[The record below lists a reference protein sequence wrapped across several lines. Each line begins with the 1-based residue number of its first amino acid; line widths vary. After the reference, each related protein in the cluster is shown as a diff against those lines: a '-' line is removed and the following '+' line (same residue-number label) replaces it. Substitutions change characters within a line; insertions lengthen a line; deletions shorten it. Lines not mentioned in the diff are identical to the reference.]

1 MARFARFLAAV
12 LCFPLVWALCL
23 HFVDSFFLLSG
34 PSEGLFS
41 AEAIALFAGLVAF
54 LALLPL
60 FPPLLPWLPVRLL
73 LSYSL

>member
-23 HFVDSFFLLSG
+23 TFVDSFFLVSG

-41 AEAIALFAGLVAF
+41 AEAIALFSVPARITASVVKLI
-54 LALLPL
+54 
-60 FPPLLPWLPVRLL
+60 RLI
-73 LSYSL
+73 STGSSWP